1 MSLREETLLS
11 KLYFVRCSLLQ
22 KAFWQDKAHFK
33 MYAPLPQKGME
44 TGMKKFRIWILA
56 ALAAALCLLCGCS
69 AEDFALPH
77 EVQLAVGQQCALA
90 GELRFTGSLSDI
102 TPQDRA
108 EFAQAVTDAVVH
120 IASTDPSV
128 AAVDQDGIVTAVT
141 PGTATVLVSCVDLDF
156 YAEVNINVMEAATP
170 ESAALATPETAAQS
184 TPETATPESAEPATP
199 EYAASPETAI
209 PETATPERAA
219 PATPETAATP
229 QTATPETAT
238 PESAAP
244 ATPESA
250 ATPETAKTATP
261 ETAAPLKM
269 PRATE
274 APAATREE
282 TTAADEKT
290 REPFR
295 EFLKKAGSTV
305 ANFLGWLFDKSK
317 TTG

>member
-1 MSLREETLLS
+1 M
-11 KLYFVRCSLLQ
+11 YFVRCSLLQ

-128 AAVDQDGIVTAVT
+128 AAVDQDGNVTAVT

-156 YAEVNINVMEAATP
+156 YAEVNINVVEAATP

-184 TPETATPESAEPATP
+184 TPETATPESA
-199 EYAASPETAI
+199 
-209 PETATPERAA
+209 A
-219 PATPETAATP
+219 PATPETATPESAEPATP
-229 QTATPETAT
+229 ETATPETATPETAT

-244 ATPESA
+244 TTPESA

-305 ANFLGWLFDKSK
+305 ANFFGGLFDKSK

>member
-1 MSLREETLLS
+1 
-11 KLYFVRCSLLQ
+11 
-22 KAFWQDKAHFK
+22 

-128 AAVDQDGIVTAVT
+128 AAVDQDGNVTAVT

-156 YAEVNINVMEAATP
+156 YAEVNINVVEAATP

-199 EYAASPETAI
+199 ESA
-209 PETATPERAA
+209 ATPE
-219 PATPETAATP
+219 
-229 QTATPETAT
+229 TATPETAT

-261 ETAAPLKM
+261 ESAALATPETAAQSTPETATPETAAPPKM

-305 ANFLGWLFDKSK
+305 ANFFGGLFDQSKS
-317 TTG
+317 TE

>member
-1 MSLREETLLS
+1 
-11 KLYFVRCSLLQ
+11 
-22 KAFWQDKAHFK
+22 

-128 AAVDQDGIVTAVT
+128 AAVDQDGNVTAVT

-156 YAEVNINVMEAATP
+156 YAEVNINVVEAATP
-170 ESAALATPETAAQS
+170 ESAALATPETAARSTPETATPESAEPATPESAATPETATPETATSESAAPATPESAATPETAKTATSESAALATPETAAQS
-184 TPETATPESAEPATP
+184 TPETATPE
-199 EYAASPETAI
+199 
-209 PETATPERAA
+209 
-219 PATPETAATP
+219 
-229 QTATPETAT
+229 
-238 PESAAP
+238 
-244 ATPESA
+244 
-250 ATPETAKTATP
+250 
-261 ETAAPLKM
+261 TAAPPKM

-305 ANFLGWLFDKSK
+305 ANFFGGLFDKSK
-317 TTG
+317 STG

>member
-1 MSLREETLLS
+1 
-11 KLYFVRCSLLQ
+11 
-22 KAFWQDKAHFK
+22 

-128 AAVDQDGIVTAVT
+128 AAVDQDGNVTAVT

-156 YAEVNINVMEAATP
+156 YAEVNINVVEAATP

-184 TPETATPESAEPATP
+184 TPETATPESA
-199 EYAASPETAI
+199 
-209 PETATPERAA
+209 A

-229 QTATPETAT
+229 ESAVPVTPETAAQSTLETATPESAEPATPETATPETATPETAT

-250 ATPETAKTATP
+250 ATPEKAKTATP
-261 ETAAPLKM
+261 ETAAPPKM

-282 TTAADEKT
+282 TTAADEKA

-305 ANFLGWLFDKSK
+305 ANFFGGLFDKSK

>member
-1 MSLREETLLS
+1 
-11 KLYFVRCSLLQ
+11 
-22 KAFWQDKAHFK
+22 

-128 AAVDQDGIVTAVT
+128 AAVDQDGNVTAVT

-156 YAEVNINVMEAATP
+156 YAEVNINVVEAATP
-170 ESAALATPETAAQS
+170 KSAALATPETAAQS
-184 TPETATPESAEPATP
+184 TPETATPESAAPAT
-199 EYAASPETAI
+199 
-209 PETATPERAA
+209 PETATPESAE

-229 QTATPETAT
+229 ENATPETAT

-261 ETAAPLKM
+261 ETAAPPKM

-282 TTAADEKT
+282 TTAADEKA

-305 ANFLGWLFDKSK
+305 ANFFGGLFDKSK
-317 TTG
+317 STG

>member
-1 MSLREETLLS
+1 
-11 KLYFVRCSLLQ
+11 
-22 KAFWQDKAHFK
+22 

-128 AAVDQDGIVTAVT
+128 AAVDQDGNVTAVT

-156 YAEVNINVMEAATP
+156 YAEVNINVVEAATP
-170 ESAALATPETAAQS
+170 ESAALATPETAAQATPETATPES
-184 TPETATPESAEPATP
+184 AAPATPETAATPESAVPATPETATPESAEPATP
-199 EYAASPETAI
+199 ET
-209 PETATPERAA
+209 
-219 PATPETAATP
+219 ATPETAI
-229 QTATPETAT
+229 PETAT

-261 ETAAPLKM
+261 ETAAPPKI

-305 ANFLGWLFDKSK
+305 ANFFGGLFDKSK
-317 TTG
+317 STG

>member
-1 MSLREETLLS
+1 
-11 KLYFVRCSLLQ
+11 
-22 KAFWQDKAHFK
+22 

-128 AAVDQDGIVTAVT
+128 AAVDQDGNVTAVT

-156 YAEVNINVMEAATP
+156 YAEVNINVVEAATP
-170 ESAALATPETAAQS
+170 ESAALATPETATPESAAPTTPETAATPESAVPVTPETAAQS
-184 TPETATPESAEPATP
+184 TPETATPESAEPAT
-199 EYAASPETAI
+199 SETA
-209 PETATPERAA
+209 
-219 PATPETAATP
+219 ATPETAI
-229 QTATPETAT
+229 PETAT

-305 ANFLGWLFDKSK
+305 ANFFGGLFDKSK
-317 TTG
+317 STE

>member
-1 MSLREETLLS
+1 
-11 KLYFVRCSLLQ
+11 
-22 KAFWQDKAHFK
+22 

-128 AAVDQDGIVTAVT
+128 AAADQDGNVTAVT

-156 YAEVNINVMEAATP
+156 YA
-170 ESAALATPETAAQS
+170 
-184 TPETATPESAEPATP
+184 
-199 EYAASPETAI
+199 
-209 PETATPERAA
+209 
-219 PATPETAATP
+219 
-229 QTATPETAT
+229 
-238 PESAAP
+238 
-244 ATPESA
+244 
-250 ATPETAKTATP
+250 
-261 ETAAPLKM
+261 
-269 PRATE
+269 
-274 APAATREE
+274 
-282 TTAADEKT
+282 
-290 REPFR
+290 
-295 EFLKKAGSTV
+295 
-305 ANFLGWLFDKSK
+305 
-317 TTG
+317 

>member
-1 MSLREETLLS
+1 
-11 KLYFVRCSLLQ
+11 
-22 KAFWQDKAHFK
+22 

-102 TPQDRA
+102 TPQERA

-128 AAVDQDGIVTAVT
+128 AAVDQDGNVTAVT

-156 YAEVNINVMEAATP
+156 YAEVNINVVEAATP
-170 ESAALATPETAAQS
+170 ESAALATPETAAQATPETATPESAAPATPETAATPESAVPVTPETAAQS

-199 EYAASPETAI
+199 E
-209 PETATPERAA
+209 TATPE
-219 PATPETAATP
+219 
-229 QTATPETAT
+229 TATPETAT

-244 ATPESA
+244 TTPESA

-261 ETAAPLKM
+261 ETAAPPKM

-274 APAATREE
+274 APTATREE

-305 ANFLGWLFDKSK
+305 ANFFGGLFDQSKS
-317 TTG
+317 TG

>member
-1 MSLREETLLS
+1 
-11 KLYFVRCSLLQ
+11 
-22 KAFWQDKAHFK
+22 

-128 AAVDQDGIVTAVT
+128 AAVDQDGNVTAVT

-156 YAEVNINVMEAATP
+156 YAEVNINVVEAATP

-199 EYAASPETAI
+199 E
-209 PETATPERAA
+209 TATPE
-219 PATPETAATP
+219 
-229 QTATPETAT
+229 TATPETAT

-261 ETAAPLKM
+261 ETAAPPKM

-305 ANFLGWLFDKSK
+305 ANFFGGLFDKSK
-317 TTG
+317 SMG

>member
-1 MSLREETLLS
+1 
-11 KLYFVRCSLLQ
+11 
-22 KAFWQDKAHFK
+22 

-69 AEDFALPH
+69 ADDFALPH

-108 EFAQAVTDAVVH
+108 EFAQAVADAVVH

-128 AAVDQDGIVTAVT
+128 AAVDQDGNVTAVT

-156 YAEVNINVMEAATP
+156 YAEVNINVVEAATP
-170 ESAALATPETAAQS
+170 ESAALATPETAAQATPETATPESAAPATPETAATPESAVPATPETAATPESAVPATPETAAQS

-199 EYAASPETAI
+199 ETAAAAPETAI
-209 PETATPERAA
+209 
-219 PATPETAATP
+219 
-229 QTATPETAT
+229 PETAT

-261 ETAAPLKM
+261 ETAAPPKI

-305 ANFLGWLFDKSK
+305 ANFFGGLFDQSK

>member
-1 MSLREETLLS
+1 
-11 KLYFVRCSLLQ
+11 
-22 KAFWQDKAHFK
+22 
-33 MYAPLPQKGME
+33 MYAPLPQKGMD

-102 TPQDRA
+102 TPQERA

-128 AAVDQDGIVTAVT
+128 AAVDQDGNVTAVT

-156 YAEVNINVMEAATP
+156 YAEVNINVVEAATP
-170 ESAALATPETAAQS
+170 ESAALATPETAAQATPETATPES
-184 TPETATPESAEPATP
+184 AAPATPETATPESAEPATP
-199 EYAASPETAI
+199 E
-209 PETATPERAA
+209 TATPE
-219 PATPETAATP
+219 
-229 QTATPETAT
+229 TATPETAT

-244 ATPESA
+244 TTPESA

-261 ETAAPLKM
+261 ETAAPPKM

-274 APAATREE
+274 APTATREE

-305 ANFLGWLFDKSK
+305 ANFFGGLFDQSKS
-317 TTG
+317 TG

>member
-1 MSLREETLLS
+1 
-11 KLYFVRCSLLQ
+11 
-22 KAFWQDKAHFK
+22 

-128 AAVDQDGIVTAVT
+128 AAVDQDGNVTAVT

-156 YAEVNINVMEAATP
+156 YAEVNINVVEA
-170 ESAALATPETAAQS
+170 
-184 TPETATPESAEPATP
+184 
-199 EYAASPETAI
+199 
-209 PETATPERAA
+209 
-219 PATPETAATP
+219 
-229 QTATPETAT
+229 
-238 PESAAP
+238 
-244 ATPESA
+244 
-250 ATPETAKTATP
+250 ATP

-305 ANFLGWLFDKSK
+305 ANFFGGLFDESK

>member
-1 MSLREETLLS
+1 
-11 KLYFVRCSLLQ
+11 
-22 KAFWQDKAHFK
+22 

-128 AAVDQDGIVTAVT
+128 AAVDQDGNVTAVT

-156 YAEVNINVMEAATP
+156 YAEVNINVVEAATP
-170 ESAALATPETAAQS
+170 ESAALATPETATPESAAPATPETAATPESAVPVTPETAAQS

-199 EYAASPETAI
+199 E
-209 PETATPERAA
+209 
-219 PATPETAATP
+219 TAATP
-229 QTATPETAT
+229 ENATPETAT

-261 ETAAPLKM
+261 ETAAPPKM

-305 ANFLGWLFDKSK
+305 ANFFGGLFDKSK

>member
-1 MSLREETLLS
+1 
-11 KLYFVRCSLLQ
+11 
-22 KAFWQDKAHFK
+22 
-33 MYAPLPQKGME
+33 MYAPLLQKGME

-108 EFAQAVTDAVVH
+108 EFAQAVTEAVVH

-128 AAVDQDGIVTAVT
+128 AAVDQDGNVTAVT

-156 YAEVNINVMEAATP
+156 YAEVNINVVEAATP

-184 TPETATPESAEPATP
+184 TPETATPESAAPAT
-199 EYAASPETAI
+199 
-209 PETATPERAA
+209 PETATPESAE

-229 QTATPETAT
+229 ENATPETAT

-261 ETAAPLKM
+261 ETAAPPKM

-282 TTAADEKT
+282 TTAADEKA

-305 ANFLGWLFDKSK
+305 ANFFGGLFDKSK
-317 TTG
+317 STG

>member
-1 MSLREETLLS
+1 
-11 KLYFVRCSLLQ
+11 
-22 KAFWQDKAHFK
+22 
-33 MYAPLPQKGME
+33 MYAPLLQKGME

-128 AAVDQDGIVTAVT
+128 AAVDQDGNVTAVT

-156 YAEVNINVMEAATP
+156 YAEVNINVVEAATP
-170 ESAALATPETAAQS
+170 ESAALATPETAAQATPETATPESAAPATPETAATPESAVPVTPETAAQS

-199 EYAASPETAI
+199 ESS
-209 PETATPERAA
+209 ATPE
-219 PATPETAATP
+219 
-229 QTATPETAT
+229 TATPETAT

-305 ANFLGWLFDKSK
+305 ANFFGGLFDKSK
-317 TTG
+317 SMG

>member
-1 MSLREETLLS
+1 
-11 KLYFVRCSLLQ
+11 
-22 KAFWQDKAHFK
+22 

-128 AAVDQDGIVTAVT
+128 AAVDQDGNVTAVT

-156 YAEVNINVMEAATP
+156 YAEVNINVVEAATP

-199 EYAASPETAI
+199 E
-209 PETATPERAA
+209 TATPESAE

-229 QTATPETAT
+229 ENATPETAT

-261 ETAAPLKM
+261 ETAAPPKM

-282 TTAADEKT
+282 TTAADEKA

-305 ANFLGWLFDKSK
+305 ANFFGGLFDKSK

>member
-1 MSLREETLLS
+1 
-11 KLYFVRCSLLQ
+11 
-22 KAFWQDKAHFK
+22 
-33 MYAPLPQKGME
+33 MYAPLPQKGTE

-128 AAVDQDGIVTAVT
+128 AAVDQDGNVTAVT

-156 YAEVNINVMEAATP
+156 YAEVNINVVEAATP
-170 ESAALATPETAAQS
+170 ESAALATPETAAQATPETATPES
-184 TPETATPESAEPATP
+184 AAPATPETATPESAEPATP
-199 EYAASPETAI
+199 ETAVTPETAI
-209 PETATPERAA
+209 
-219 PATPETAATP
+219 
-229 QTATPETAT
+229 PETAT

-305 ANFLGWLFDKSK
+305 ANFFGGLFDKSK

>member
-1 MSLREETLLS
+1 
-11 KLYFVRCSLLQ
+11 
-22 KAFWQDKAHFK
+22 

-128 AAVDQDGIVTAVT
+128 AAVDQDGNVTAVT

-156 YAEVNINVMEAATP
+156 YAEVNINVVEAATP

-199 EYAASPETAI
+199 ESA
-209 PETATPERAA
+209 ATPE
-219 PATPETAATP
+219 
-229 QTATPETAT
+229 TATPETAT

-250 ATPETAKTATP
+250 ATPETAKTATSESAALATPETAAQSTPETATP
-261 ETAAPLKM
+261 ETAAPPKM

-305 ANFLGWLFDKSK
+305 ANFFGGLFDKSK
-317 TTG
+317 STE

>member
-1 MSLREETLLS
+1 
-11 KLYFVRCSLLQ
+11 
-22 KAFWQDKAHFK
+22 

-128 AAVDQDGIVTAVT
+128 AAVDQDGNVTAVT

-156 YAEVNINVMEAATP
+156 YAEVNINVVEAATP

-184 TPETATPESAEPATP
+184 TPETATPESAEPAT
-199 EYAASPETAI
+199 S
-209 PETATPERAA
+209 
-219 PATPETAATP
+219 ETAATP
-229 QTATPETAT
+229 ETATPETAT

-250 ATPETAKTATP
+250 ATPETAKTATSESAALATPETAAQSTPETATP
-261 ETAAPLKM
+261 ETAAPPKM

-305 ANFLGWLFDKSK
+305 ANFFGGLFDQSKS
-317 TTG
+317 TG

>member
-1 MSLREETLLS
+1 
-11 KLYFVRCSLLQ
+11 
-22 KAFWQDKAHFK
+22 

-128 AAVDQDGIVTAVT
+128 AAVDQDGNVTAVT

-156 YAEVNINVMEAATP
+156 YAEVNINVVEAATP
-170 ESAALATPETAAQS
+170 ESAALATPETAAQA
-184 TPETATPESAEPATP
+184 TPETATPES
-199 EYAASPETAI
+199 
-209 PETATPERAA
+209 AA

-229 QTATPETAT
+229 ESAVPVTPETAAQSTPETATPESAATPETATPETAT

-305 ANFLGWLFDKSK
+305 ANFFGGLFDKSK
-317 TTG
+317 STE

>member
-1 MSLREETLLS
+1 
-11 KLYFVRCSLLQ
+11 
-22 KAFWQDKAHFK
+22 
-33 MYAPLPQKGME
+33 MYAPLLQKGME

-128 AAVDQDGIVTAVT
+128 AAVDQDGNVTAVT

-156 YAEVNINVMEAATP
+156 YAEVNINVVEAATP

-184 TPETATPESAEPATP
+184 TPETATPESAAPAT
-199 EYAASPETAI
+199 
-209 PETATPERAA
+209 PETATPESAE

-229 QTATPETAT
+229 ENATPETAT

-261 ETAAPLKM
+261 ETAAPPKM

-282 TTAADEKT
+282 TTAADEKA

-305 ANFLGWLFDKSK
+305 ANFFGGLFDKSK

>member
-1 MSLREETLLS
+1 
-11 KLYFVRCSLLQ
+11 
-22 KAFWQDKAHFK
+22 

-128 AAVDQDGIVTAVT
+128 AAVDQDGNVTAVT

-156 YAEVNINVMEAATP
+156 YAEVNINVVEAATP

-184 TPETATPESAEPATP
+184 TPETATLESAAPATPETATPESAEPATP
-199 EYAASPETAI
+199 E
-209 PETATPERAA
+209 
-219 PATPETAATP
+219 TAATP
-229 QTATPETAT
+229 ENATPETAT

-261 ETAAPLKM
+261 ETAAPPKM

-282 TTAADEKT
+282 TTAADEKA

-305 ANFLGWLFDKSK
+305 ANFFGGLFDKSK
-317 TTG
+317 STG

>member
-1 MSLREETLLS
+1 
-11 KLYFVRCSLLQ
+11 
-22 KAFWQDKAHFK
+22 

-128 AAVDQDGIVTAVT
+128 AAVDQDGNVTAVT

-156 YAEVNINVMEAATP
+156 YAEVNINVVEAATPESAALATPETAAQSTPEAATP

-199 EYAASPETAI
+199 ETA
-209 PETATPERAA
+209 
-219 PATPETAATP
+219 ATPETTI
-229 QTATPETAT
+229 PETAT

-305 ANFLGWLFDKSK
+305 ANFFGGLFDKSK

>member
-1 MSLREETLLS
+1 
-11 KLYFVRCSLLQ
+11 
-22 KAFWQDKAHFK
+22 

-128 AAVDQDGIVTAVT
+128 AAVDQDGNVTAVT

-156 YAEVNINVMEAATP
+156 YAEVNINVVEAATP
-170 ESAALATPETAAQS
+170 ESAALATRETAAQS
-184 TPETATPESAEPATP
+184 TPETATPE
-199 EYAASPETAI
+199 
-209 PETATPERAA
+209 
-219 PATPETAATP
+219 
-229 QTATPETAT
+229 
-238 PESAAP
+238 
-244 ATPESA
+244 
-250 ATPETAKTATP
+250 
-261 ETAAPLKM
+261 TAAPPKM

-305 ANFLGWLFDKSK
+305 ANFFGGLFDKSK
-317 TTG
+317 STG

>member
-1 MSLREETLLS
+1 
-11 KLYFVRCSLLQ
+11 
-22 KAFWQDKAHFK
+22 
-33 MYAPLPQKGME
+33 MYAPLLQKGME

-128 AAVDQDGIVTAVT
+128 AAVDQDGNVTAVT

-156 YAEVNINVMEAATP
+156 YAEVNINVVEAATP

-184 TPETATPESAEPATP
+184 TPETATPESAAPAT
-199 EYAASPETAI
+199 
-209 PETATPERAA
+209 PETATPESAE

-229 QTATPETAT
+229 ENATPETAT

-261 ETAAPLKM
+261 ETAAPPKM

-305 ANFLGWLFDKSK
+305 ANFFGGLFDKSK
-317 TTG
+317 STG

>member
-1 MSLREETLLS
+1 
-11 KLYFVRCSLLQ
+11 
-22 KAFWQDKAHFK
+22 

-102 TPQDRA
+102 TPQDRV

-128 AAVDQDGIVTAVT
+128 AAVDQDGNVTAVT

-156 YAEVNINVMEAATP
+156 YAEVNINVVEAATP
-170 ESAALATPETAAQS
+170 ESAALATPETAAQATPETATPESAAPATPETAATPESAVPVTPETAAQS

-199 EYAASPETAI
+199 ETAVTPETAI
-209 PETATPERAA
+209 TETATHESAE
-219 PATPETAATP
+219 PATPETCLLNKSP
-229 QTATPETAT
+229 
-238 PESAAP
+238 S
-244 ATPESA
+244 
-250 ATPETAKTATP
+250 
-261 ETAAPLKM
+261 
-269 PRATE
+269 PR
-274 APAATREE
+274 
-282 TTAADEKT
+282 D
-290 REPFR
+290 
-295 EFLKKAGSTV
+295 
-305 ANFLGWLFDKSK
+305 
-317 TTG
+317 

>member
-1 MSLREETLLS
+1 
-11 KLYFVRCSLLQ
+11 
-22 KAFWQDKAHFK
+22 

-128 AAVDQDGIVTAVT
+128 AAVDQDGNVTAVT

-156 YAEVNINVMEAATP
+156 YAEVNINVVEAATP

-199 EYAASPETAI
+199 ESA
-209 PETATPERAA
+209 ATPE
-219 PATPETAATP
+219 
-229 QTATPETAT
+229 TATPETAT

-250 ATPETAKTATP
+250 ATPETAKTATSESAALATPETAAQSTPETATP
-261 ETAAPLKM
+261 ETAAPPKM

-305 ANFLGWLFDKSK
+305 ANFFGGLFDKSK
-317 TTG
+317 STR

>member
-1 MSLREETLLS
+1 
-11 KLYFVRCSLLQ
+11 
-22 KAFWQDKAHFK
+22 

-128 AAVDQDGIVTAVT
+128 AAVDQDGNVTAVT

-156 YAEVNINVMEAATP
+156 YAEVNINVVEAATP
-170 ESAALATPETAAQS
+170 ESAALATPETAAQATPETATPETAAQATPETATPES
-184 TPETATPESAEPATP
+184 AAPATPETAATPESAVPATPETAAPATPETATPESAEPATP
-199 EYAASPETAI
+199 ETAAAPETAI
-209 PETATPERAA
+209 
-219 PATPETAATP
+219 
-229 QTATPETAT
+229 PETAT

-261 ETAAPLKM
+261 ETAAPPKI

-282 TTAADEKT
+282 TTATDEKT

-305 ANFLGWLFDKSK
+305 ANFFGGLFDKSK
-317 TTG
+317 STG

>member
-1 MSLREETLLS
+1 
-11 KLYFVRCSLLQ
+11 
-22 KAFWQDKAHFK
+22 

-102 TPQDRA
+102 TPQDRV

-128 AAVDQDGIVTAVT
+128 AAVDQDGNVTAVT

-156 YAEVNINVMEAATP
+156 YAEVNINVVEAATP

-184 TPETATPESAEPATP
+184 
-199 EYAASPETAI
+199 
-209 PETATPERAA
+209 
-219 PATPETAATP
+219 
-229 QTATPETAT
+229 TPETAT

-261 ETAAPLKM
+261 ETAAPPKM

-305 ANFLGWLFDKSK
+305 ANFFGGLFDKSK
-317 TTG
+317 STE

>member
-1 MSLREETLLS
+1 
-11 KLYFVRCSLLQ
+11 
-22 KAFWQDKAHFK
+22 

-128 AAVDQDGIVTAVT
+128 AAVDQDGNVTAVT

-156 YAEVNINVMEAATP
+156 YAEVNINVVEAATP
-170 ESAALATPETAAQS
+170 ESAALATPETAAQATPETATPES
-184 TPETATPESAEPATP
+184 AAPATPETATPESAEPATP
-199 EYAASPETAI
+199 E
-209 PETATPERAA
+209 TATPE
-219 PATPETAATP
+219 
-229 QTATPETAT
+229 TATPETAT

-244 ATPESA
+244 TTPESA

-261 ETAAPLKM
+261 ETAAPPKM

-274 APAATREE
+274 APTATREE

-305 ANFLGWLFDKSK
+305 ANFFGGLFDQSKS
-317 TTG
+317 TG

>member
-1 MSLREETLLS
+1 
-11 KLYFVRCSLLQ
+11 
-22 KAFWQDKAHFK
+22 

-128 AAVDQDGIVTAVT
+128 AAVDQDGNVTAVT

-156 YAEVNINVMEAATP
+156 YAEVNINVVEAATP
-170 ESAALATPETAAQS
+170 ESAALATPETATPESAAPATPETAATPESAVPVTPETAAQS

-199 EYAASPETAI
+199 E
-209 PETATPERAA
+209 
-219 PATPETAATP
+219 TAATP
-229 QTATPETAT
+229 ENATPETAT

-261 ETAAPLKM
+261 ETAAPPKM

-282 TTAADEKT
+282 TTAADEKA

-305 ANFLGWLFDKSK
+305 ANFFGGLFDKSK
-317 TTG
+317 STG

>member
-1 MSLREETLLS
+1 
-11 KLYFVRCSLLQ
+11 
-22 KAFWQDKAHFK
+22 
-33 MYAPLPQKGME
+33 MYAPLLQKGME

-128 AAVDQDGIVTAVT
+128 AAVDQDGNVTAVT

-156 YAEVNINVMEAATP
+156 YAEVNINVVEAATP

-184 TPETATPESAEPATP
+184 TPETATPESAAPAT
-199 EYAASPETAI
+199 
-209 PETATPERAA
+209 PETATPESAE

-229 QTATPETAT
+229 ENATPETAT

-261 ETAAPLKM
+261 ETAAPPKM

-305 ANFLGWLFDKSK
+305 ANFFGGLFDKSK

>member
-1 MSLREETLLS
+1 
-11 KLYFVRCSLLQ
+11 
-22 KAFWQDKAHFK
+22 

-128 AAVDQDGIVTAVT
+128 AAVDQDGNVTAVT

-156 YAEVNINVMEAATP
+156 YAEVNINVVEAATP
-170 ESAALATPETAAQS
+170 ESAALATRQ
-184 TPETATPESAEPATP
+184 
-199 EYAASPETAI
+199 
-209 PETATPERAA
+209 
-219 PATPETAATP
+219 
-229 QTATPETAT
+229 TAT

-244 ATPESA
+244 ATPEIS
-250 ATPETAKTATP
+250 ATPESAVRHPGDCCPVDPRKQP
-261 ETAAPLKM
+261 RRRVLNPQRLKLLLLQRPLSRKRLPPKVQLRQHRKAPPHPKQQKR
-269 PRATE
+269 PRRKLRPRSKCQE
-274 APAATREE
+274 QP
-282 TTAADEKT
+282 K
-290 REPFR
+290 PQ
-295 EFLKKAGSTV
+295 LQLGKKQRLLTKKQENRS
-305 ANFLGWLFDKSK
+305 ANF
-317 TTG
+317 

>member
-1 MSLREETLLS
+1 
-11 KLYFVRCSLLQ
+11 
-22 KAFWQDKAHFK
+22 

-128 AAVDQDGIVTAVT
+128 AAVDQDGNVTAVT

-156 YAEVNINVMEAATP
+156 YAEVNINVVEAATP

-184 TPETATPESAEPATP
+184 TPETATPESA
-199 EYAASPETAI
+199 
-209 PETATPERAA
+209 A
-219 PATPETAATP
+219 PATPETATPESAEPATP
-229 QTATPETAT
+229 ETATPETATPETAT

-261 ETAAPLKM
+261 ETAAPPKM

-305 ANFLGWLFDKSK
+305 ANFFGGLFDKSK
-317 TTG
+317 STE

>member
-1 MSLREETLLS
+1 
-11 KLYFVRCSLLQ
+11 
-22 KAFWQDKAHFK
+22 

-128 AAVDQDGIVTAVT
+128 AAVDQDGNVTAVT

-156 YAEVNINVMEAATP
+156 YAEVNINVVEAATP

-184 TPETATPESAEPATP
+184 TPETATPESAGPATP
-199 EYAASPETAI
+199 EPAATPETAI
-209 PETATPERAA
+209 PETATPDSAE

-229 QTATPETAT
+229 ETTIPETAT

-305 ANFLGWLFDKSK
+305 ANFFGGLFDKSK
-317 TTG
+317 STE

>member
-1 MSLREETLLS
+1 
-11 KLYFVRCSLLQ
+11 
-22 KAFWQDKAHFK
+22 

-77 EVQLAVGQQCALA
+77 EMQLAVGQQCALA

-128 AAVDQDGIVTAVT
+128 AAVDQDGNVTAVT

-156 YAEVNINVMEAATP
+156 YAEVNINVVEAATP
-170 ESAALATPETAAQS
+170 ESAALATPETA
-184 TPETATPESAEPATP
+184 TPES
-199 EYAASPETAI
+199 
-209 PETATPERAA
+209 AA

-229 QTATPETAT
+229 ESAVPVTPETAAQSTPETATPENAEPATPETAAT

-282 TTAADEKT
+282 TTVADEKT

-305 ANFLGWLFDKSK
+305 ANFFGGLFDKSK
-317 TTG
+317 SMG

>member
-1 MSLREETLLS
+1 
-11 KLYFVRCSLLQ
+11 
-22 KAFWQDKAHFK
+22 

-128 AAVDQDGIVTAVT
+128 AAVDQDGNVTAVT

-156 YAEVNINVMEAATP
+156 YAEVNINVVETATP
-170 ESAALATPETAAQS
+170 ESAALATPETAAQATPETATPES
-184 TPETATPESAEPATP
+184 AAPATPETATPESAEPATP
-199 EYAASPETAI
+199 E
-209 PETATPERAA
+209 
-219 PATPETAATP
+219 TAATP
-229 QTATPETAT
+229 ENAIPETAT

-261 ETAAPLKM
+261 ETAAPPKI

-305 ANFLGWLFDKSK
+305 ANFFGGLFDKGK